1 MPTLH
6 IHADES
12 GDLKFTRGGSRHFT
26 FAAAWTY
33 DPAPLA
39 TELTNLRFSH
49 LRNGDD
55 IERFHA
61 NQDRDWLRRQV
72 VTKLTAFD
80 NWSFAAI
87 VVDKS
92 KLHPTLQDPRRFY
105 PRFLPMV
112 LRFVLRGR
120 VEPGTDR
127 ILIYTDTLPISG
139 KKKAVEK
146 AIHQWCAL
154 DVPEEITFRIY
165 HHSAAS
171 NAWLQVVDYCA
182 WAVHRKYEHNN
193 MTYYELLRS
202 RLAAQ
207 ELYLWPSVVYR

>member
-39 TELTNLRFSH
+39 TEVTSLRFSH

-72 VTKLTAFD
+72 VAKLIAFD

-92 KLHPTLQDPRRFY
+92 KLHPTLQDPIRSLILGEWIATSISKLPLRR
-105 PRFLPMV
+105 
-112 LRFVLRGR
+112 
-120 VEPGTDR
+120 GT
-127 ILIYTDTLPISG
+127 
-139 KKKAVEK
+139 
-146 AIHQWCAL
+146 AL
-154 DVPEEITFRIY
+154 SVP
-165 HHSAAS
+165 
-171 NAWLQVVDYCA
+171 
-182 WAVHRKYEHNN
+182 
-193 MTYYELLRS
+193 
-202 RLAAQ
+202 
-207 ELYLWPSVVYR
+207 